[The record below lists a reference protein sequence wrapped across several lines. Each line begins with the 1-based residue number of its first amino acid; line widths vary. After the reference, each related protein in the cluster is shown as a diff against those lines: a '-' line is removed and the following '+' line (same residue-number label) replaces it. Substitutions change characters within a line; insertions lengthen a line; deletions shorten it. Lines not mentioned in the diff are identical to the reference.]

1 MLIDPF
7 GRYGMKSVMF
17 LLVLMMCLSGCVRNE
32 TPVMETVAD
41 EIVEPV
47 AAEPKPMAVW
57 LPEGAAAQT
66 MAGVGECYTWGECEL
81 RLQTLSGGDIRATLQ
96 QLTGLSPDRLT
107 VMEYQ
112 RDGLQLYQTVWS
124 ATGEEGITLGRC
136 MVADDGNYHY
146 CLSLLSPED
155 ADVAEDFAQICASL
169 DLTGE
174 KSIEK

>member
-1 MLIDPF
+1 
-7 GRYGMKSVMF
+7 MKKLCF

-32 TPVMETVAD
+32 MPVMETVSD
-41 EIVEPV
+41 EILEPA

-57 LPEGAAAQT
+57 LPDGAADQT
-66 MAGVGECYTWGECEL
+66 MAGTGECYTWGECEL
-81 RLQTLSGGDIRATLQ
+81 RLQTMAGGDIRATLQ
-96 QLTGLSPDRLT
+96 QLTGLSADRLT

-124 ATGEEGITLGRC
+124 STGEEGITLGRC
-136 MVADDGNYHY
+136 MVADDGEYHY
-146 CLSLLSPED
+146 CVSLLSPEN

-174 KSIEK
+174 ARIEK

>member
-1 MLIDPF
+1 
-7 GRYGMKSVMF
+7 MKKLCF

-32 TPVMETVAD
+32 RPVMETVSD
-41 EIVEPV
+41 EIVEPA

-57 LPEGAAAQT
+57 LPDGAAKQT
-66 MAGVGECYTWGECEL
+66 MAGTGECYTWGECEL
-81 RLQTLSGGDIRATLQ
+81 RLQTLAGGDIQATLQ

-155 ADVAEDFAQICASL
+155 ADAAEEFARICASL
-169 DLTGE
+169 DLSGE
-174 KSIEK
+174 ERIEK

>member
-1 MLIDPF
+1 
-7 GRYGMKSVMF
+7 MKKLCF

-32 TPVMETVAD
+32 RPVMETVSD
-41 EIVEPV
+41 EIVEPA

-57 LPEGAAAQT
+57 LPDGAAKQT
-66 MAGVGECYTWGECEL
+66 MAGTGECYTWGECEL
-81 RLQTLSGGDIRATLQ
+81 RLQTLAGGDIQATLQ

-155 ADVAEDFAQICASL
+155 TDAAEEFAQICASL
-169 DLTGE
+169 DLSGE
-174 KSIEK
+174 ARIEK